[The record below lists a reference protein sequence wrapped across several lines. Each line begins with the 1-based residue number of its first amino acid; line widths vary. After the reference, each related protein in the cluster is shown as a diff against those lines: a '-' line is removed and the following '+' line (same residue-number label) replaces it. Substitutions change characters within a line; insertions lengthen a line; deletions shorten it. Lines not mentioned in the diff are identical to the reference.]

1 MESYHIQSYCHIRD
15 QEISLNGTSI
25 FKSGET
31 NFADFIKSAYKILD
45 THYPKFF
52 KMDSL
57 SKLAFMATEVLLTS
71 ETEKNMALVVS
82 NRAASLETDRKH
94 YNSLVGDNPYASP
107 ALFVYTLPN
116 ICLGE
121 ISIRHG
127 LLSENSF
134 FIFEDF
140 NAEVLQDYADNLL
153 ATGKTEKALC
163 GWIDMDSGKYD
174 AFLYV
179 VAKSGMFD
187 HSKKEINR
195 LYKTE

>member
-140 NAEVLQDYADNLL
+140 NAEVKIFKYKKTILMPKFCRIMPTTYWLQERQ
-153 ATGKTEKALC
+153 KKH
-163 GWIDMDSGKYD
+163 
-174 AFLYV
+174 FV
-179 VAKSGMFD
+179 VGSIWTVENMMPFCT
-187 HSKKEINR
+187 
-195 LYKTE
+195 L